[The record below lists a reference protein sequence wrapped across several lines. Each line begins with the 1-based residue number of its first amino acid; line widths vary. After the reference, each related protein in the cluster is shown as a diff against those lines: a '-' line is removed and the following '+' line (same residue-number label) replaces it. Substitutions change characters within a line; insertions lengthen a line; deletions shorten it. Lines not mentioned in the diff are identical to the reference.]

1 MRRCLWLCATH
12 LVSHNH
18 RGASMNSQD
27 WKLRL
32 NGEEVKDLGNGLLIG
47 TIGKHDAVETSACE
61 ELTHLGTQ

>member
-1 MRRCLWLCATH
+1 MD
-12 LVSHNH
+12 
-18 RGASMNSQD
+18 SQD